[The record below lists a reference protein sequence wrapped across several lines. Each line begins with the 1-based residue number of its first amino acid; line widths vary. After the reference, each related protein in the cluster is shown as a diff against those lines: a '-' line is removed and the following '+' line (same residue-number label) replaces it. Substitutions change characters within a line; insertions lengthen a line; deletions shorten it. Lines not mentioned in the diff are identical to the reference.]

1 MPITGLDHVVV
12 TVSEVDAAVD
22 FYTRLPG
29 VEHVTYG
36 GESGYDDG
44 TNVSDDS
51 ESTSDDD
58 TRHAL
63 RFGSQ
68 KINLHEAGDE
78 IEPRAPEAE
87 PGDADLCL
95 LTDADGDA
103 LAAEVRD
110 AGLAIEL
117 GPVKRTGARGTLTSV
132 YLRDPDDSLIEIA
145 TYA

>member
-12 TVSEVDAAVD
+12 TVSDVHAAVD
-22 FYTRLPG
+22 FYTRIPG
-29 VEHVTYG
+29 VDHVTYG
-36 GESGYDDG
+36 GGNAGNDADP
-44 TNVSDDS
+44 
-51 ESTSDDD
+51 

-78 IEPRAPEAE
+78 IEPRAPEAQ
-87 PGDADLCL
+87 PGDSDLCL
-95 LTDADGDA
+95 LTDVDVDGLVD
-103 LAAEVRD
+103 EVRD

-117 GPVKRTGARGTLTSV
+117 GPVERTGARGTLTSV
-132 YLRDPDDSLIEIA
+132 YTRDPDGSLIEIA